1 MDKENKGETSETEEA
16 AYLGQIYSFLILFFC
31 LDAQRWKMIM
41 LVIPRGFYPIIILL
55 VQKANVLKNHI
66 LHAAKT
72 SCHSKNIKMIN
83 Y

>member
-55 VQKANVLKNHI
+55 IQKANVLKKI
-66 LHAAKT
+66 TYSAPDSAK
-72 SCHSKNIKMIN
+72 CVLMNVN
-83 Y
+83 FN